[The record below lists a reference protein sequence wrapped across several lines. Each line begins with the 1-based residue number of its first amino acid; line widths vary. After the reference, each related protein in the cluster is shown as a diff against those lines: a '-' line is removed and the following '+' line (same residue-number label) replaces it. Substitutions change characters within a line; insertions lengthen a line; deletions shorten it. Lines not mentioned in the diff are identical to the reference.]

1 MSLVFTCCL
10 TCMDLSQACP
20 LLIPGVTFRLSKRV
34 TCSAGGCS
42 LFSPPPRPP
51 PSPAQRLTGDP
62 VGMLSG
68 WGLPNP
74 SSLSIETCCMSSYF
88 LPCSCPLP
96 WPRRVWRWVWGG
108 GREDCGSGGR
118 GLSSCCLAF
127 PQLPNPICMLF
138 TPSPDPLAD
147 GTPP

>member
-1 MSLVFTCCL
+1 MQCWGLL
-10 TCMDLSQACP
+10 T
-20 LLIPGVTFRLSKRV
+20 
-34 TCSAGGCS
+34 
-42 LFSPPPRPP
+42 LFSPLPRPP

-68 WGLPNP
+68 WGLPTP

-96 WPRRVWRWVWGG
+96 WPRRVWRWVWVG

-138 TPSPDPLAD
+138 TPYPDPLAD
-147 GTPP
+147 GTPPCGGASPPRTRPADCEEVWCQPDTLSAQ